1 MTMLMIFRFNFL
13 RDCCGFGKIRHNLSA
28 ERDRN
33 VHAAS
38 ETNDGARSHMQH
50 KTAVPAFA
58 RRKNGYLY
66 VFSDFY
72 ENNQKNIAFLRA
84 ICYNTKP
91 DK

>member
-13 RDCCGFGKIRHNLSA
+13 RDCCGFGRIRHNLSA

-58 RRKNGYLY
+58 RRKNG
-66 VFSDFY
+66 FY
-72 ENNQKNIAFLRA
+72 TFFRIIMKIIKKILHF
-84 ICYNTKP
+84 
-91 DK
+91 

>member
-1 MTMLMIFRFNFL
+1 MTMLMRFRFNFL
-13 RDCCGFGKIRHNLSA
+13 RDCCGFGRIRHNLPT

-58 RRKNGYLY
+58 RKKTGIYTFFRIFMKIIKKILH
-66 VFSDFY
+66 F
-72 ENNQKNIAFLRA
+72 
-84 ICYNTKP
+84 
-91 DK
+91 

>member
-13 RDCCGFGKIRHNLSA
+13 STAADSAERIRHNLSA

-33 VHAAS
+33 VHAPS

-72 ENNQKNIAFLRA
+72 ENNQKKYCIFESDLL
-84 ICYNTKP
+84 
-91 DK
+91 